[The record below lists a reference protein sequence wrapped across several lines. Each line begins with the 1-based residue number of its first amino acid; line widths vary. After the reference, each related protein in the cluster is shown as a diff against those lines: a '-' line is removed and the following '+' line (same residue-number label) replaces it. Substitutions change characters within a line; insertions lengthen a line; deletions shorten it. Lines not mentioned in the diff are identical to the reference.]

1 METTEGMT
9 LTMTR
14 KACKVA
20 AQNGFT
26 AEQIA
31 ETFANPKAVYPS
43 KQRKGQYRIAGKE
56 MVLVGFPVDETR
68 FHAITVWV
76 NGSTA
81 PVKE

>member
-1 METTEGMT
+1 MDTTEGMT

-14 KACKVA
+14 KACHIA
-20 AQNGFT
+20 AKNGWT
-26 AEQIA
+26 AEQIQD
-31 ETFANPKAVYPS
+31 TFATPKAIYES
-43 KQRKGQYRIAGKE
+43 KQREGQWRIAGKE
-56 MVLVGFPVDETR
+56 MVLVGFPVDNTR